1 MFWSIRGPC
10 SAEPRPRAARRGR
23 PARGGGFAL
32 LLMIGATALAP
43 AASAQPAERAMESF
57 NVGDNVYVRSLAID
71 KPRNS
76 LWVGTSVGV
85 LEIDLTSQQ
94 VKNTFTREHGLAN
107 EYVFA
112 IGVAPGGNVWFGTN
126 AGGTSTYKDGA
137 WKTYFPMHGLA
148 DYWVYA
154 FAFQGDDVWIGT
166 WNGVNKF
173 AAGTEAFTTFRDE
186 LINIWVYGVDI
197 DSRGRVWFGTEG
209 GVSMLDGDRWTSWTN
224 ADGLG
229 APNVRA
235 LPESPNTGLGTRSR
249 HDLSVFVGAQESY
262 NPDYVFAV
270 KTDGLGRGVWFG
282 TWGGGASLF
291 DGTGTWTSYSDAD
304 GLAGNIV
311 YSIAQEPDGTLWFGT
326 NRGASRYDGKTWTN
340 YRHGLLAPHVFS
352 IAIEDNGVVWLG
364 TKSGVTRLA
373 PAE

>member
-32 LLMIGATALAP
+32 LLMIGAAASAP
-43 AASAQPAERAMESF
+43 AASAQPAEPAERAMESF

-94 VKNTFTREHGLAN
+94 VKNTFTRDHGLAN

-112 IGVAPGGNVWFGTN
+112 IGVAPGGDVWFGTN

-166 WNGVNKF
+166 WDGVNRF
-173 AAGTEAFTTFRDE
+173 ATATDVFGGRTVYEAHCA
-186 LINIWVYGVDI
+186 NCHG
-197 DSRGRVWFGTEG
+197 
-209 GVSMLDGDRWTSWTN
+209 LDGTPVLPGTPNFTRGE
-224 ADGLG
+224 GLM
-229 APNVRA
+229 APDTVLVPSLKA
-235 LPESPNTGLGTRSR
+235 GKGLMPGFNHILSEKDILDVLVYTR
-249 HDLSVFVGAQESY
+249 
-262 NPDYVFAV
+262 
-270 KTDGLGRGVWFG
+270 
-282 TWGGGASLF
+282 
-291 DGTGTWTSYSDAD
+291 
-304 GLAGNIV
+304 
-311 YSIAQEPDGTLWFGT
+311 TLQ
-326 NRGASRYDGKTWTN
+326 R
-340 YRHGLLAPHVFS
+340 
-352 IAIEDNGVVWLG
+352 
-364 TKSGVTRLA
+364 
-373 PAE
+373 